1 MLMTQRYI
9 HPQAQAI
16 ERAFVQ
22 MANRHEVFTDG
33 GQCEKP
39 IAESEAGC
47 EGPARSKAKGLVG
60 APGVARTPDLQ
71 IRSLPLYPSELQ
83 ARALKQMSCSDWKR
97 FFFQL
102 ASIRV
107 R

>member
-22 MANRHEVFTDG
+22 IANRHEVFTDG
-33 GQCEKP
+33 GPCEKP

-47 EGPARSKAKGLVG
+47 EGPARSKAKG
-60 APGVARTPDLQ
+60 
-71 IRSLPLYPSELQ
+71 
-83 ARALKQMSCSDWKR
+83 
-97 FFFQL
+97 
-102 ASIRV
+102 
-107 R
+107 